1 MKQKKDSRSNYERN
15 NKTVMKTHLIDVT
28 VMNIFCL
35 LQFLGGMQSGTYVLI
50 TLLLG
55 YLPVFIERHFWK
67 KDRETKA
74 IKHIASYGFGI
85 FYTFCLFTS
94 VNQLVYIFAV
104 PMILVASVYNDEAYL
119 TKINAVVILES
130 LIAVIGGAFT
140 GRFGYINLDYGII
153 QIVSIILIGAY
164 SQITTK
170 TLKQNYGQI
179 LAELSDLSEEMKQGI
194 LEMHTDLEKLSGAS
208 KLTMSAMEEVSTGTN
223 DTAEAVQNQLLQT
236 QSIQDKTG
244 LVYDSMQHISDSM
257 QKTLA
262 ALHAGNE
269 DVAVL
274 VEKVEMSVENGQK
287 VADKLKLLDKSV
299 EEMNSITDV
308 IGTIA
313 RQTGLLSLNA
323 RIEASHAG
331 EFGKGFAVVASEI
344 SEMAGQTSAATTDI
358 AELIKS
364 ASLSIEEVVNVI
376 YELIEGIHEERQ
388 STEHTSNSFD
398 LILDNTKSIQKQV
411 EYLQNHMEELK
422 EANKQI
428 TDSVETI
435 SAVSEEVSAHAAE
448 TITAE
453 GENVMILGRVEQ
465 RMKQLTDLIEG

>member
-1 MKQKKDSRSNYERN
+1 
-15 NKTVMKTHLIDVT
+15 MKTHLIDVT

-35 LQFLGGMQSGTYVLI
+35 LQFVGGMQSGTYVLV

-55 YLPVFIERHFWK
+55 YIPVFIERHFWK

-74 IKHIASYGFGI
+74 IKHIVSYGFGI

-94 VNQLVYIFAV
+94 VNQLVYIFVV

-130 LIAVIGGAFT
+130 FIAVIGGAFT
-140 GRFGYINLDYGII
+140 GKFGYINLDYGII
-153 QIVSIILIGAY
+153 QIVSIILIGVY

-179 LAELSDLSEEMKQGI
+179 LAELSELSEEMKQGI

-208 KLTMSAMEEVSTGTN
+208 KMTMSAMEEVSTGTN

-257 QKTLA
+257 QKTLS

-287 VADKLKLLDKSV
+287 VAEKLKLLDKSV

-323 RIEASHAG
+323 VL
-331 EFGKGFAVVASEI
+331 KLPMQV
-344 SEMAGQTSAATTDI
+344 
-358 AELIKS
+358 
-364 ASLSIEEVVNVI
+364 SLEKALQLLPLKYPRWQV
-376 YELIEGIHEERQ
+376 RQ
-388 STEHTSNSFD
+388 VRQRQ
-398 LILDNTKSIQKQV
+398 I
-411 EYLQNHMEELK
+411 LQN
-422 EANKQI
+422 
-428 TDSVETI
+428 
-435 SAVSEEVSAHAAE
+435 
-448 TITAE
+448 
-453 GENVMILGRVEQ
+453 
-465 RMKQLTDLIEG
+465 

>member
-1 MKQKKDSRSNYERN
+1 M
-15 NKTVMKTHLIDVT
+15 
-28 VMNIFCL
+28 
-35 LQFLGGMQSGTYVLI
+35 
-50 TLLLG
+50 
-55 YLPVFIERHFWK
+55 
-67 KDRETKA
+67 
-74 IKHIASYGFGI
+74 
-85 FYTFCLFTS
+85 
-94 VNQLVYIFAV
+94 
-104 PMILVASVYNDEAYL
+104 
-119 TKINAVVILES
+119 ILES